1 MLLEM
6 CMSIYEGAILPRENK
21 YVANLDDLLATLDY
35 VFKKKNMRHSLED
48 VDSDHYIRYQSIHS
62 IAFHEVQ
69 EGKGKRETD
78 VFTKPSKTQ
87 REEERKDNKEEH
99 RRNGTPTNTKR
110 HRPRRLSMD
119 QNK

>member
-6 CMSIYEGAILPRENK
+6 CMSVYEGGVLPRENTK
-21 YVANLDDLLATLDY
+21 YVANLDDLLVTLDY
-35 VFKKKNMRHSLED
+35 VFKKKRHSSED
-48 VDSDHYIRYQSIHS
+48 VDSDHYIRYQTIHS
-62 IAFHEVQ
+62 IAFQ

-78 VFTKPSKTQ
+78 VFTKLSKTQ

-110 HRPRRLSMD
+110 HRPRRPSMD